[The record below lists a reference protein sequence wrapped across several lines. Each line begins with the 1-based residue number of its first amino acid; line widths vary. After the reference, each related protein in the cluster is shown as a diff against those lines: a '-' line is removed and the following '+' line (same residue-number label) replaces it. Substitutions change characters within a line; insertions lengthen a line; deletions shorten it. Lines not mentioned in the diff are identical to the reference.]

1 MEYVNE
7 QMSPEDLEA
16 LMGFAGPMFGEARAL
31 EKMTSLKSKTDGY
44 SQDASDKIR
53 DAVSSAEYDVRH
65 QRQVSLE
72 RIHIPQDPYQQP
84 MDYQNYPQNVPY
96 QPLQSPVYQQ
106 PQIEVGRSGQL
117 EFSFDPKK
125 QDITNNHLKDIS
137 NTLKKI
143 LKHLEDG
150 SKTTPI
156 VKLT

>member
-1 MEYVNE
+1 
-7 QMSPEDLEA
+7 MSQEDLA
-16 LMGFAGPMFGEARAL
+16 TLMGFAGPMFGEAREL

-53 DAVSSAEYDVRH
+53 DAVSSAERDVRSR
-65 QRQVSLE
+65 RQVSLE
-72 RIHIPQDPYQQP
+72 RIHVPQQDPYQQT
-84 MDYQNYPQNVPY
+84 MEYQNPVQNIPY
-96 QPLQSPVYQQ
+96 QPIQSPVYQQ
-106 PQIEVGRSGQL
+106 SQTELDRSGQM

-143 LKHLEDG
+143 LKYIEDS